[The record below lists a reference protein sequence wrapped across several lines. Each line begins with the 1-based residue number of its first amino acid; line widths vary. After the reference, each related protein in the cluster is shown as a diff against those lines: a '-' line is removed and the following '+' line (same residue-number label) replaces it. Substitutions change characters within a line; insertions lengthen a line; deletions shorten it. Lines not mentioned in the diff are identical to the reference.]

1 MDAIVIAIIGVIGVT
16 VGALITNYF
25 MHPKIK
31 AETEKLASDT
41 WERLAEK
48 MEARAEKL
56 EVLNDKREQEM
67 ELRVD
72 KLETIVDKQEKKI
85 TRYGNRIIYLTKGIE
100 ILVNQILQD
109 GKDPCWMPNDW
120 HPDAED

>member
-1 MDAIVIAIIGVIGVT
+1 MDAIIIAVIGR
-16 VGALITNYF
+16 VGVLAGSLITNLF
-25 MHPKIK
+25 LRNKVN
-31 AETEKLASDT
+31 AEADKTSSDA
-41 WERLAEK
+41 WQGFANK
-48 MEARAEKL
+48 MESRVEKL
-56 EVLNDKREQEM
+56 ETL
-67 ELRVD
+67 
-72 KLETIVDKQEKKI
+72 VDKQEKKI